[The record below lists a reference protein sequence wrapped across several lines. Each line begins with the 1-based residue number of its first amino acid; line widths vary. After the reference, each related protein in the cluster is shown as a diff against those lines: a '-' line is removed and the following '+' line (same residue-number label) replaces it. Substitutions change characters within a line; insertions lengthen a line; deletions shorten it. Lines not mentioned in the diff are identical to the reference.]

1 MNIVNLTPHAIV
13 ILLDDGS
20 QRTIPPSGHVAR
32 ASQRSTPVTVADGIP
47 LVEMTYGFVDGL
59 PPEELATLYI
69 VSALVRLAMP
79 DRYDL
84 ASPGDLVRDASGQPV
99 GCRNL
104 VLYQ

>member
-13 ILLDDGS
+13 VLLSDGS

-32 ASQRSTPVTVADGIP
+32 ASQRSAPVTVADGIP
-47 LVEMTYGFVDGL
+47 LVKVEYGLVEGL
-59 PPEELATLYI
+59 PPTEAMTLYI
-69 VSALVRLAMP
+69 VSAIVRLAMP

-104 VLYQ
+104 VVNR